1 MNFLVLVFFV
11 FLLLSIKDD
20 DPMFKE
26 IILRIYLLIT
36 RPSTAWQK
44 MAEQEEAAHALFFS
58 RFLFPVMGVTALSC
72 FAYLFGKEF
81 NADNLEHVLRI
92 AIVEFVKFFIGFYF
106 LSFVL
111 KEILPHFSQKT
122 GKEDIERYVGSI
134 LVLYMMVDIVVNILP
149 EGFSFLEYASLALFY
164 YIWTGAKYFLLI
176 DDSRQKIFTL
186 VSTIMVLVTP
196 IVIERILFLMMPG
209 MNR

>member
-1 MNFLVLVFFV
+1 
-11 FLLLSIKDD
+11 
-20 DPMFKE
+20 MFKE
-26 IILRIYLLIT
+26 IISRIYLLIT

-44 MAEQEEAAHALFFS
+44 MREQEEAAHALFFS

-81 NADNLEHVLRI
+81 NADNLEHILRI

-111 KEILPHFSQKT
+111 KEVLPHFSQKN

-164 YIWTGAKYFLLI
+164 YIWMGAKYFLLI
-176 DDSRQKIFTL
+176 DDSKQKIFTL
-186 VSTIMVLVTP
+186 VSTIVVLVTP

>member
-1 MNFLVLVFFV
+1 
-11 FLLLSIKDD
+11 
-20 DPMFKE
+20 MFKE